1 MKLYKIKV
9 NGKVYE
15 VEVESVTE
23 NNSTIAPAK
32 ADAKPAIG
40 QTVVAP
46 MQGTILKVVA
56 TKGAMVKRG
65 EVLCVLE
72 AMKLEND
79 IVAPKD
85 GVVQDVNVQK
95 DQKVDAGSVLF
106 VLS

>member
-15 VEVESVTE
+15 VEVESITE
-23 NNSTIAPAK
+23 TTSTIAPS
-32 ADAKPAIG
+32 KPAEKPASG
-40 QTVVAP
+40 LPVLSP

-56 TKGAMVKRG
+56 AKGAKVKRG